1 MNSTRRD
8 FLQHSMQL
16 LVGAAGLATA
26 PNLLAATS
34 SRSAVIA
41 TTTKTSFARLLAA
54 PKLYCTAYITPNAP
68 TQGGQEQMV
77 ARYPLALVPQTNT
90 TLFRDWR
97 NRVRSYNND
106 IIFLGYQMVF
116 EEVPTQPGP
125 GNDVLRQSG
134 DIWLRL
140 PNGRY
145 SFIKSGTRTLR
156 LADTRKPKWQSA
168 FLNACRAVL
177 NSYPYD
183 GLYLDNCT
191 IYTKAHPSPLVR
203 SELSSALQ
211 STLLRLRTEFPDK
224 IIVGN
229 ASDDWKGLNGENNE
243 GRPRDATREL
253 APKVGQT
260 PPWCNM
266 YQSLLKSPT
275 DTVTLNAEMTLAHSM
290 GAFYSAAVD
299 YQHVLWFPQFDNYL
313 RSFKS

>member
-1 MNSTRRD
+1 MNTNRRD
-8 FLQHSMQL
+8 FLQL
-16 LVGAAGLATA
+16 LAGAAGLTVA
-26 PNLLAATS
+26 PRLLGANAQLNSAGSTS
-34 SRSAVIA
+34 P
-41 TTTKTSFARLLAA
+41 KTPFERLLAS

-77 ARYPLALVPQTNT
+77 ARYPLALVPQANT
-90 TLFRDWR
+90 KLFRDWR
-97 NRVRSYNND
+97 NRVRTYNPN
-106 IIFLGYQMVF
+106 IILLGYQMVF
-116 EEVPTQPGP
+116 EETPTQLGP
-125 GNDVLRQSG
+125 GNDVLRRSG
-134 DIWLRL
+134 DVWLRL
-140 PNGRY
+140 PNGTY
-145 SFIKSGTRTLR
+145 SYIKAGSRTLR
-156 LADTRKPKWQSA
+156 LADTRKSQWQA
-168 FLNACRAVL
+168 GFLNACRTVL

-191 IYTKAHPSPLVR
+191 IYTKAHPSALVR

-229 ASDDWKGLNGENNE
+229 ASDDWQGLNGESNE
-243 GRPRDATREL
+243 GRPRDAAREL
-253 APKVGQT
+253 APKVGQA

-266 YQSLLKSPT
+266 YQTLLRSQY
-275 DTVTLNAEMTLAHSM
+275 DTATLNTEMTLAHSM